1 MKKNKEN
8 PTFKIIQ
15 NSPYILSERKKS
27 TLCRVAKVIGREKNQ
42 PKMKKYRKRTQS

>member
-1 MKKNKEN
+1 MKKIKEN

-27 TLCRVAKVIGREKNQ
+27 TLCREAKVIGREKNQ